1 MGIFQ
6 LNNRNRQKPKNFNA
20 TTSYC
25 IILTHFQALHLAAAE
40 GHIECVKFLIN
51 VAKVNCHVADRWG
64 HTPID
69 EARKFGHEEV
79 VKLMETKCMK
89 D

>member
-1 MGIFQ
+1 M
-6 LNNRNRQKPKNFNA
+6 
-20 TTSYC
+20 
-25 IILTHFQALHLAAAE
+25 HLAAAE

-51 VAKVNCHVADRWG
+51 MAKVNCHEADRWG

-79 VKLMETKCMK
+79 VKLMETKSMK